1 MLLQVVF
8 CQQTIVKQVEGRSC
22 EERNQGNESLRAL
35 ITRNQEGK
43 KPRSN
48 AGQYVPAG
56 QHFAPRGRRGGF
68 NRGGGPVVAE
78 AGPFLEPKKEN
89 VARIVADCRATN
101 QHVATPPRV
110 PLPSLKQL
118 TSIFKVPSLQ
128 VSR

>member
-1 MLLQVVF
+1 VKSEIKETKVF
-8 CQQTIVKQVEGRSC
+8 VRSSHVTKRARNPAPTLASTCRPGNISRRAEG
-22 EERNQGNESLRAL
+22 A
-35 ITRNQEGK
+35 
-43 KPRSN
+43 
-48 AGQYVPAG
+48 AGSTEVG
-56 QHFAPRGRRGGF
+56 V
-68 NRGGGPVVAE
+68 PVVAE